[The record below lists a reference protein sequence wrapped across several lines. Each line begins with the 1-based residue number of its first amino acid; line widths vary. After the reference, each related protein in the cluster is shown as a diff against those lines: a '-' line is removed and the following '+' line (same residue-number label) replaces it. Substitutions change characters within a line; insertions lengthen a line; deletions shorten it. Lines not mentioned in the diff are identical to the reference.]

1 MYEPDPAAQFIHQVS
16 AGYSLPQTLPEY
28 TFDETPLRLTDRR
41 GRGGGYGGL
50 GGPGAGG
57 AAGRAAAGS
66 LLYSPIFSTP
76 ASANNAAVG
85 PASSAAGH
93 FNFHTTSA
101 TTASALTSSVPATTH
116 HRSSPPHFAIGKM
129 EPTPEDLVAQEA
141 AAREYQP
148 QLEGPFVGEKT
159 PSTAIA
165 NEYAKADP
173 IYIQKTAV
181 LPQTYSHYRPIQGDG
196 NCGWRAI
203 AFGYFET
210 LVNGGNKDQIVAER
224 LRLEGLNSYIETQ
237 GGHSSYVYTDF
248 VEETLFL
255 LDRVA
260 ALIGNHEQAMAEVYS
275 SFNDPEIAN
284 AIMYHFRLLASS
296 YLKGN
301 QGSYAAF
308 VTHEGG
314 VDGYCS
320 STLERHHVEIDQI
333 GLLLLVNVLLKPVG
347 FVLQVAYL
355 DRSPGSEV
363 NSYRFPEEARN
374 QHPSTLGPMIHLL
387 YRPDHYDLLYPA
399 EPEPIPEPVTVQVHR
414 VSFSPSYD
422 IASAPVPM
430 HSYGIN
436 IGALAMLPG
445 FGAPPPGL
453 APTLLDTSPSPLSAY
468 SPSPT
473 STWMTSPFAEPPQQA
488 SPVSVPPVPV
498 PMSMPIHTAPAVAP
512 APPLQ
517 THPLRFSEYCQL
529 PEYVENDTWREPS
542 FQTSTFRNSHFNVA
556 HYNNPNFQPEEY
568 RPETEDYD
576 APQRGSG
583 KKRASV

>member
-1 MYEPDPAAQFIHQVS
+1 MYEPDPSAQFIHQVS
-16 AGYSLPQTLPEY
+16 AGYSLPQTLPQY

-41 GRGGGYGGL
+41 GRGGGFGGL
-50 GGPGAGG
+50 GGPGAGS
-57 AAGRAAAGS
+57 AAGRAATGS

-76 ASANNAAVG
+76 ASANNAAIG

-93 FNFHTTSA
+93 FNYHPTST
-101 TTASALTSSVPATTH
+101 TTASALPSSVPPTTH
-116 HRSSPPHFAIGKM
+116 HRSSPPHFPIAKM
-129 EPTPEDLVAQEA
+129 DPAPEDLVAQEA

-159 PSTAIA
+159 PSTAITH
-165 NEYAKADP
+165 EYAKADP

-210 LVNGGNKDQIVAER
+210 LVKGGDKGQVEAEK
-224 LRLEGLNSYIETQ
+224 LRLEGLNSFIEVQ
-237 GGHSSYVYTDF
+237 GGHSPYVYSDF
-248 VEETLFL
+248 VEETLLL

-260 ALIGNHEQAMAEVYS
+260 ALIGNPEQAMREVYS
-275 SFNDPEIAN
+275 TFNDSELAN

-301 QGSYAAF
+301 QDAYAAF
-308 VTHEGG
+308 VEHEGG
-314 VDGYCS
+314 VQGYCT
-320 STLERHHVEIDQI
+320 STLERPHVEIDHL
-333 GLLLLVNVLLKPVG
+333 GLSLLVDILLKPVG

-355 DRSPGSEV
+355 DRSQGSEV
-363 NSYRFPEEARN
+363 NTYRFPEEARN
-374 QHPSTLGPMIHLL
+374 QHPSTLGPIIYLL

-399 EPEPIPEPVTVQVHR
+399 EPEPIPEPITVQVHR
-414 VSFSPSYD
+414 VAFSPAYD
-422 IASAPVPM
+422 IASASVPM
-430 HSYGIN
+430 HNNYGLN
-436 IGALAMLPG
+436 LGALAMLPG

-453 APTLLDTSPSPLSAY
+453 APTILDTSPSPLSAY

-473 STWMTSPFAEPPQQA
+473 STWMTSPFAEPPQQP
-488 SPVSVPPVPV
+488 SPVSVQAAPI
-498 PMSMPIHTAPAVAP
+498 PMSMPIPTAPVGAPVA
-512 APPLQ
+512 PLQ

-568 RPETEDYD
+568 RPGIDDHE
-576 APQRGSG
+576 APARSG
-583 KKRASV
+583 RKRASV

>member
-1 MYEPDPAAQFIHQVS
+1 MYEQDPAAQFVHQVS
-16 AGYSLPQTLPEY
+16 AGYSLPQTLPQY

-50 GGPGAGG
+50 GGPGVGG
-57 AAGRAAAGS
+57 AAGRS

-76 ASANNAAVG
+76 ASANAAGVG

-93 FNFHTTSA
+93 FDFHTTSA
-101 TTASALTSSVPATTH
+101 TSASALTSSVPATTH
-116 HRSSPPHFAIGKM
+116 HRSSPPHFAIQKM
-129 EPTPEDLVAQEA
+129 EPNPEDLVAQEA
-141 AAREYQP
+141 AAREFQP
-148 QLEGPFVGEKT
+148 QLEDPFVGEKT
-159 PSTAIA
+159 PSSAITS
-165 NEYAKADP
+165 EYAKADP
-173 IYIQKTAV
+173 VYIQKTAV
-181 LPQTYSHYRPIQGDG
+181 LPRTYSHYRPIQGDG

-210 LVNGGNKDQIVAER
+210 LVKGGNKGQIEAEK
-224 LRLEGLNSYIETQ
+224 LRLEGLNSYIETI
-237 GGHSSYVYTDF
+237 GGHSPYVYTDF
-248 VEETLFL
+248 VEETLLL

-260 ALIGNHEQAMAEVYS
+260 ALAGDPEQAMREVYAT
-275 SFNDPEIAN
+275 FNDSEIGN

-301 QGSYAAF
+301 QDTYGAF
-308 VTHEGG
+308 VTDEAG
-314 VDGYCS
+314 VQGYCS
-320 STLERHHVEIDQI
+320 NVLERHQVEIDHL
-333 GLLLLVNVLLKPVG
+333 GVSLLVDVLLKPVG
-347 FVLQVAYL
+347 FVLEVAYL

-363 NSYRFPEEARN
+363 NSYRFPEEARDR
-374 QHPSTLGPMIHLL
+374 HPSTLGPIIYLL
-387 YRPDHYDLLYPA
+387 FRPDHYDLLYVA

-414 VSFSPSYD
+414 VAFSPTYD
-422 IASAPVPM
+422 IASAPVSMP
-430 HSYGIN
+430 SYGIN
-436 IGALAMLPG
+436 MGVLGMLPG
-445 FGAPPPGL
+445 FHGPPPGL

-473 STWMTSPFAEPPQQA
+473 STWMTPPFAEPPQQA
-488 SPVSVPPVPV
+488 PPVSVAVQAAPV
-498 PMSMPIHTAPAVAP
+498 PMSLPIHTAPAVAP
-512 APPLQ
+512 AAPLQ

-568 RPETEDYD
+568 RPEAEDYEG
-576 APQRGSG
+576 PQRGTG